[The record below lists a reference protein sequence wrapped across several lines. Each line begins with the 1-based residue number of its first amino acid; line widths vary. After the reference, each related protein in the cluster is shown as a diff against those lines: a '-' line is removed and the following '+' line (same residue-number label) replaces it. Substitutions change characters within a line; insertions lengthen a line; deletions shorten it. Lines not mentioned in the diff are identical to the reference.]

1 MALATSSIETIS
13 MVIIVILIITI
24 VILPDMLKKNT
35 MITHF
40 LEDNINVG
48 LLVIIIILVSELNKV
63 ISVLLLLLFATMI
76 VMTRANSVAR
86 SVAPLTLAP
95 VSNIPLN
102 NYRTEIRNEI
112 RTEILKEKFVRDRV
126 PVYPGQVVAEES
138 SGANPEYD
146 IAESPAD
153 FMNPPPTMVIEK
165 FTCNSAP
172 LNDLPTQQLLKAAD
186 GYDIAGCR
194 YDNKNCAQNTSRYG
208 APLADCTT
216 YDLKMAAEVGTVFY
230 PLNA

>member
-24 VILPDMLKKNT
+24 VILPDMLKNNT

-48 LLVIIIILVSELNKV
+48 LLVIIIILVSELNKI
-63 ISVLLLLLFATMI
+63 ISVLLLLLFAIMI
-76 VMTRANSVAR
+76 VMTRSNSIAR
-86 SVAPLTLAP
+86 SVVPLTLAP

-102 NYRTEIRNEI
+102 NYRTEV
-112 RTEILKEKFVRDRV
+112 RTEVLKEKFVRDRV
-126 PVYPGQVVAEES
+126 PVYPGQVVLEEAS
-138 SGANPEYD
+138 SANPEYD
-146 IAESPAD
+146 ITESPAD

-165 FTCNSAP
+165 FTCNAAP

-216 YDLKMAAEVGTVFY
+216 YDLKMAAEVGTIFY